1 MEVSMQMVQKKNE
14 NFPYRFT
21 LKSEIHR
28 AGYILQRDFCRSAG
42 ITEAEVTRI
51 LRGLAPTVRQLRK
64 MAKAL
69 SLTTAQLRE
78 LL

>member
-1 MEVSMQMVQKKNE
+1 MQMAQKKSE
-14 NFPYRFT
+14 NFSYRFE

-28 AGYILQRDFCRSAG
+28 SGYIWQRDFCRSAG

-51 LRGLAPTVRQLRK
+51 LRGLAPTPGQMRK